1 MFAWPWKKKADPT
14 PESVDQVWLDLA
26 ARDRAVL
33 RAAQEGPVLV
43 LASFDAT
50 LERVRGA
57 LRAANLEEGPGL
69 VVARADQLA
78 TVPAGASVILAERHP
93 LPAFHRALL
102 QKLKTLAPAVTPVCF
117 AALDDAL
124 MLSFGGERMA
134 ELMRQLG
141 LAADEPI
148 EHPLVSK
155 SLANAAKKLEQRLG
169 PAVSRLA
176 PAASMAEWFQKNLP
190 PGD

>member
-14 PESVDQVWLDLA
+14 PEGVDRVWLNLA
-26 ARDRAVL
+26 ARDRAVV
-33 RAAQEGPVLV
+33 RAAQAGPVLV
-43 LASFDAT
+43 LASFDET
-50 LERVRGA
+50 LERLRSA
-57 LRAANLEEGPGL
+57 LHAAGVQEGPAL
-69 VVARADQLA
+69 VLARADQLGA
-78 TVPAGASVILAERHP
+78 VPSGASVILAERHP

-102 QKLKTLAPAVTPVCF
+102 QKLKTLSPTVTPRCF

-124 MLSFGGERMA
+124 MLTFGGERMA
-134 ELMRQLG
+134 ELMRKLG
-141 LAADEPI
+141 MEADEPI

-155 SLANAAKKLEQRLG
+155 SLGDAAKKLERRLG

-190 PGD
+190 PGA

>member
-14 PESVDQVWLDLA
+14 PEAVDQVWLDLA
-26 ARDRAVL
+26 ARDRAVV
-33 RAAQEGPVLV
+33 RAAQAGPVLV
-43 LASFDAT
+43 LASFDET
-50 LERVRGA
+50 LERLRAA
-57 LRAANLEEGPGL
+57 LRAASLDEGPTL
-69 VVARADQLA
+69 VLARADQLDR
-78 TVPAGASVILAERHP
+78 VPAGAAVILAERHP

-102 QKLKTLAPAVTPVCF
+102 QKLATLAPTVTPRCF

-124 MLSFGGERMA
+124 MLRFGGENLA
-134 ELMRQLG
+134 KLMSQLG
-141 LAADEPI
+141 MAADEPI
-148 EHPLVSK
+148 EHGLISR
-155 SLANAAKKLEQRLG
+155 SLANAAKKMEQRLG

>member
-1 MFAWPWKKKADPT
+1 M
-14 PESVDQVWLDLA
+14 WLNLA
-26 ARDRAVL
+26 ARDRAVV
-33 RAAQEGPVLV
+33 RAAQAGPVLV
-43 LASFDAT
+43 LASFEET
-50 LERVRGA
+50 LERLRGA
-57 LRAANLEEGPGL
+57 LRAAGLQEGPAL
-69 VVARADQLA
+69 VVARADQLSA
-78 TVPAGASVILAERHP
+78 VPAGASVILAERHP

-102 QKLKTLAPAVTPVCF
+102 QKLKALAPAVTPECF
-117 AALDDAL
+117 AALDDPL
-124 MLSFGGERMA
+124 MVSFGGERIA

-141 LAADEPI
+141 MEADEPV
-148 EHPLVSK
+148 EHPLISK